1 MGTNVLDPRLTEG
14 SNNPCTVNSFGSWG
28 PPAYNLPTMYDSGY
42 FWIHHSAADTVERLD
57 PRQLNHH
64 AAALAVW
71 AYAVAQLPE
80 LLPRN
85 ESAPPAVPA
94 SPAAS
99 ARGAMLGAGIGGG
112 VGALLGAVALVV
124 AARRYGWCS
133 SKGGSSK
140 DPQYRAVPS
149 V

>member
-1 MGTNVLDPRLTEG
+1 M
-14 SNNPCTVNSFGSWG
+14 
-28 PPAYNLPTMYDSGY
+28 
-42 FWIHHSAADTVERLD
+42 D

-85 ESAPPAVPA
+85 ESAPPAIPSSGSA

-99 ARGAMLGAGIGGG
+99 AQVAIG
-112 VGALLGAVALVV
+112 VGVSLAVLVALGVGV
-124 AARRYGWCS
+124 WAARRNGACS
-133 SKGGSSK
+133 SGSGGGKSA
-140 DPQYRAVPS
+140 DQLYQS
-149 V
+149 VLGSA